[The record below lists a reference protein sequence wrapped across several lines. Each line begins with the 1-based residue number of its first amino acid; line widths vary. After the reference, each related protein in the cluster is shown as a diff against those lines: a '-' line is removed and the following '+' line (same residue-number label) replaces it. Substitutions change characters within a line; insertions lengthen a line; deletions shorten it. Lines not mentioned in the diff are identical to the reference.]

1 MKEVEQIFGY
11 DTTNPFSY
19 DCLLRKS
26 FKFQCENVL
35 ELHRREM
42 IDSMVKTNLF
52 YYLLI
57 N

>member
-1 MKEVEQIFGY
+1 MKEVAQIFGY

-26 FKFQCENVL
+26 FKFQCEIVL
-35 ELHRREM
+35 ELHREM